1 MKASEAVI
9 AWNGSTTHRDEGQ
22 AGSIAVGPLLFDGD
36 TDWTRPYF
44 YTGGAAEVYRRNLP
58 EKDQQF
64 AVLRDFYA
72 LVFTYGLDPYLVH
85 RALLHIDEYQ
95 DIIKAMGAGP
105 DKDELGHDPRS
116 AYVERF
122 WLPVLG
128 PSTCDFA
135 SYFAMNFRQSQR
147 VSSVSG
153 RF

>member
-44 YTGGAAEVYRRNLP
+44 YTGGAA
-58 EKDQQF
+58 
-64 AVLRDFYA
+64 VLRDFYA
-72 LVFTYGLDPYLVH
+72 LVFTYGLHPYLVH

-105 DKDELGHDPRS
+105 DKDELGHDPDVGYARLDYPVP
-116 AYVERF
+116 AVEEQRVERSF
-122 WLPVLG
+122 H
-128 PSTCDFA
+128 FA
-135 SYFAMNFRQSQR
+135 LAT
-147 VSSVSG
+147 
-153 RF
+153 